1 MLYVLLTLILIA
13 IVAQTDGGRR
23 FLFSL
28 AIACALIAFVGTIYY
43 DMRHSVEPHRS
54 SAIRP

>member
-13 IVAQTDGGRR
+13 IIAQTDGGRR

-28 AIACALIAFVGTIYY
+28 AVACAVIAFVGSVYY

-54 SAIRP
+54 STVRP